1 MRPWRRWRDCGQKVA
16 KRNMV
21 ALNGVYRAAGKTP
34 QREIRYMKWSA
45 GRIALAVIV
54 AGIGAFRAGAQSK
67 PPAYVIP
74 PLDKIQSQPELDKAV
89 TALDAELFDAYNTCD
104 LAKFSSLL
112 DDNVEFYHDQGGVT
126 LGKEKLTQSIKDNIC
141 GGDVRRELVPGTLQI
156 YYMKGYG
163 AVEIGVHRFIHPK
176 TNTPPGEGRFIT
188 LWRYENGAWKITR
201 AISYDHHAAQ
211 ANAAK

>member
-1 MRPWRRWRDCGQKVA
+1 MMRHSRVVKWNILFQSCVYPAARKLQEGNLRMKSLVA
-16 KRNMV
+16 ARTVLAILLLGFGAVCAK
-21 ALNGVYRAAGKTP
+21 AQAA
-34 QREIRYMKWSA
+34 
-45 GRIALAVIV
+45 
-54 AGIGAFRAGAQSK
+54 

-74 PLDKIQSQPELDKAV
+74 PLEKIQSQAELDKAI
-89 TALDAELFDAYNTCD
+89 TALDTALFDAYNTCD

-141 GGDVRRELVPGTLQI
+141 GGNVRRELVPGTLQI

-163 AVEIGVHRFIHPK
+163 AVEIGIHRFYHPK
-176 TNTPPGEGRFIT
+176 TNTPPGEGKFIT
-188 LWRYENGAWKITR
+188 LWQYKDGAWKITR

-211 ANAAK
+211 IAPAK